1 MYAPAP
7 MGSSSQPDHVGTG
20 DTPSRS
26 AHIIMVCCQAAPG
39 LPQKWIMRNTGENL
53 SLTSIRGVAAAWVVA
68 YHVQPLWF
76 PRAPGAVAS
85 GLLMGYAAVDIFF
98 VLSGFILAQ
107 VYGVM
112 RAGQLPMFWLRR
124 ICRIYPLHLAVM
136 ATVPLA
142 ILVASAL
149 RGAAH
154 PSDWISFGAV
164 TLLLQSFLL
173 DDSPWNPPSWSLGVE
188 LLCYAIFPLTIR
200 FLARAPG
207 LLLVGVAMALALAEA
222 AV

>member
-1 MYAPAP
+1 MR
-7 MGSSSQPDHVGTG
+7 
-20 DTPSRS
+20 TP
-26 AHIIMVCCQAAPG
+26 
-39 LPQKWIMRNTGENL
+39 GENL
-53 SLTSIRGVAAAWVVA
+53 PLTSIRGVAAAWVVA

-85 GLLMGYAAVDIFF
+85 GLLIGHTAVDIFF

-112 RAGQLPMFWLRR
+112 RAGQVPMFWLRR

-142 ILVASAL
+142 ILMASAL

-154 PSDWISFGAV
+154 PSDWISFGV
-164 TLLLQSFLL
+164 ITLLLQSFLL

-188 LLCYAIFPLTIR
+188 LLCYAVFPLT
-200 FLARAPG
+200 F
-207 LLLVGVAMALALAEA
+207 
-222 AV
+222 